1 MPEIEK
7 SAESVEEAIEAAL
20 AELGVSEQEAQ
31 IGIIQEERSGFLGRK
46 PQAAVVR
53 VRTLGPA
60 SGPPLQPSD
69 QEQETA
75 ITFVRGLLGTMGLE
89 AAVDLAEVDGVTYV
103 DVWGTDEGEDLGILI
118 GRRGHT
124 LDSIQELMRNFVLQ
138 QTGARCHVLLDVE
151 DYRKR
156 QRSRIAREAQE
167 VARRVKRTGR
177 SEALEPMGAFE
188 RKLVHDTVA
197 QVGGLETA
205 SEGEEPQRR
214 VVIKR
219 GG

>member
-31 IGIIQEERSGFLGRK
+31 IEIVQEERSGFLGRN

-53 VRTLGPA
+53 VRTLGAAGA
-60 SGPPLQPSD
+60 SPPQASD
-69 QEQETA
+69 EEQEVA
-75 ITFVRGLLGTMGLE
+75 VGFVEELLARMGLE
-89 AAVDLAEVDGVTYV
+89 AGVEATEVEGVAYV
-103 DVWGTDEGEDLGILI
+103 DVLGTDEGEDLGILI

-124 LDSIQELMRNFVLQ
+124 LDSIQELMRNFVMQ
-138 QTGARCHVLLDVE
+138 RTGSRSRVLLDVE

-156 QRSRIAREAQE
+156 QRSRIVHQARD

-177 SEALEPMGAFE
+177 SEALEPMGAYE

-197 QVGGLETA
+197 QVGGLQTI

-214 VVIKR
+214 VVVR
-219 GG
+219 RNG